1 MTGARPR
8 GNNNTLSSV
17 MTVQERLIH
26 RLGIAFTHTKRE
38 ESRNIKSKE
47 GVGMRE
53 REGEKEAM
61 LKLALF
67 QKPRLRD
74 NHKKQYQKAVVFEN
88 QISLSY

>member
-47 GVGMRE
+47 GVGMRDERGRE
-53 REGEKEAM
+53 RE
-61 LKLALF
+61 
-67 QKPRLRD
+67 RRC
-74 NHKKQYQKAVVFEN
+74 
-88 QISLSY
+88 

>member
-17 MTVQERLIH
+17 ISVPRRLIH

-53 REGEKEAM
+53 GEKERGDVEIGPVS
-61 LKLALF
+61 KT
-67 QKPRLRD
+67 KIER
-74 NHKKQYQKAVVFEN
+74 
-88 QISLSY
+88 